1 MECLVSS
8 QRIMSDFF
16 KISNALNVISSRFP
30 MGVETIYKFLEIAFI
45 MKKKFLGIFF
55 LIFFN
60 SSLYADENNKSIRI
74 GLLAPLTGTYS
85 ELGNSLL
92 YSLQLALEEIN
103 DENVIIVPRDSGF
116 NEKEKLNKAIN
127 EIKSNN
133 VKVVI
138 GPITNEEFEI
148 AEKHNDLV
156 FISPSN
162 INSKFSNNIISIG
175 ISLES
180 QLIALLNFIKK
191 QKKTKTVIIYPKNQ
205 FTKLIENEL
214 ESLNLSNIKT
224 FTYNPNPE
232 VLTGEIEKLTNY
244 AQRKKNLKLRKK
256 MFEDKDDEASIKEL
270 ERLDQLYTL
279 GGVNF
284 DSVIIIDFG
293 NSLKSVLTSLVYT
306 DVNQETVLFTTV
318 NQWFDES
325 IFYENT
331 IKKLYYPSVNYNEFK
346 KYNEKYFKKFNI
358 YPNEITILTYDALG
372 LIYYAWKKN
381 GVIKSINDFSFKS
394 KIKGKIGT
402 FSFKNQKVL
411 QELNIYKIENK
422 KFVKY

>member
-1 MECLVSS
+1 
-8 QRIMSDFF
+8 MSDFF
-16 KISNALNVISSRFP
+16 KTSKALNVISSRFP
-30 MGVETIYKFLEIAFI
+30 IGVETIYKFFEVTCI
-45 MKKKFLGIFF
+45 MRRFF
-55 LIFFN
+55 LAT
-60 SSLYADENNKSIRI
+60 SLLLILNLNLFADENNKSIRI

-127 EIKSNN
+127 EIKSND

-162 INSKFSNNIISIG
+162 IDSKFSNNIISIG

-180 QLIALLNFIKK
+180 QLLALLNFIKK
-191 QKKTKTVIIYPKNQ
+191 QKKTKTIIMYPENQ
-205 FTKLIENEL
+205 YLDLIENEL
-214 ESLNLSNIKT
+214 KGLNLTGFKT
-224 FTYNPNPE
+224 FTYSPNPE
-232 VLTGEIEKLTNY
+232 VLTGEIEVLTNY
-244 AQRKKNLKLRKK
+244 TQRKRNLELRKK
-256 MFEDKDDEASIKEL
+256 MFEDKEDEESVKEL

-279 GGVNF
+279 GDINF

-293 NSLKSVLTSLVYT
+293 NNLKSVLTSLVYT
-306 DVNQETVLFTTV
+306 DVNQEKVLFTTV

-331 IKKLYYPSVNYNEFK
+331 IKDLYYPSVNYKEFK
-346 KYNEKYFKKFNI
+346 KYKENYFKKFNV

-372 LIYYAWKKN
+372 LIYYTWKKN
-381 GVIKSINDFSFKS
+381 GMIKSINDFSFKN
-394 KIKGKIGT
+394 KIKGKMGT
-402 FSFKNQKVL
+402 FSFKNQKVI
-411 QELNIYKIENK
+411 QELEIYKTENK
-422 KFVKY
+422 KFIKF

>member
-1 MECLVSS
+1 
-8 QRIMSDFF
+8 
-16 KISNALNVISSRFP
+16 
-30 MGVETIYKFLEIAFI
+30 
-45 MKKKFLGIFF
+45 MKKKIISTFF
-55 LIFFN
+55 LLILNFN
-60 SSLYADENNKSIRI
+60 LYADEDNKSIRI

-133 VKVVI
+133 VKIII

-148 AEKHNDLV
+148 AAKHNDLV

-180 QLIALLNFIKK
+180 QLLALLNFIKK
-191 QKKTKTVIIYPKNQ
+191 QKKNKTVIMYPENQ
-205 FTKLIENEL
+205 YLDLIEKEL
-214 ESLNLSNIKT
+214 KNLNLTDIKT
-224 FTYNPNPE
+224 FTYSPNPE
-232 VLTGEIEKLTNY
+232 ILTGEIEKLTNY
-244 AQRKKNLKLRKK
+244 AQRKRNLELRKK
-256 MFEDKDDEASIKEL
+256 MFEDKEDEESIKEL
-270 ERLDQLYTL
+270 ERLEQLYTL

-293 NSLKSVLTSLVYT
+293 NNLKSLLTSLVYT
-306 DVNQETVLFTTV
+306 DVDQKNVLFTTV
-318 NQWFDES
+318 NQWFDKS
-325 IFYENT
+325 IFFENT
-331 IKKLYYPSVNYNEFK
+331 IKDLYYPSVNYKEFT
-346 KYNEKYFKKFNI
+346 KYNEKYFKKFKV

-372 LIYYAWKKN
+372 LIYYTWKKN
-381 GVIKSINDFSFKS
+381 GIIKSTNDFSFKN

-402 FSFKNQKVL
+402 FSFKNQKVI
-411 QELNIYKIENK
+411 QELDIYKTDNK
-422 KFVKY
+422 KFIKF